1 MSGVKEE
8 NADGVVGITVV
19 TGFLGS
25 GKTTLVNHILTS
37 NHGYKIAVI
46 LNEFGTDLGIEK
58 MLVTTTHDEED
69 GEETPEKKAK
79 KKNNAVVE
87 EWVEL
92 DNGCVCCTVK
102 GSLIQTIEKLME
114 KKKKKKK
121 KKGDDDDDDDE
132 INERSAFD
140 YILLETTGLANPG
153 PICGELWGDDALLE
167 DSENAAV
174 LDSVVCV
181 VDAKYIETQLMENVE
196 AQEQIAYADTIVLNK
211 SDLVE
216 TEEEMERIKER
227 LESINADAKLVIS
240 ERSRVDLSFVLDQKS
255 YKGNVKSRLIES
267 KLKQQ
272 KFFAKGAKD
281 LATLMSGSKH
291 DETITTVCLTAKGFV
306 DKEKF
311 ENWIEDLL
319 WEKRNEPNGA
329 DILRCKGILNSS
341 NSSNSDSGSIG
352 RSKPPLVLQGVRDV
366 YEITDGFDGLELQD
380 DGLSRVVLIG
390 RRLRFEELRVGF
402 ERCFSV

>member
-46 LNEFGTDLGIEK
+46 QQIRDGFRHRK

-69 GEETPEKKAK
+69 GEETPEKKK
-79 KKNNAVVE
+79 KKKNAVVE

-121 KKGDDDDDDDE
+121 GDDDDDDDDDE

-153 PICGELWGDDALLE
+153 PICGELWVDDALLE

-174 LDSVVCV
+174 L
-181 VDAKYIETQLMENVE
+181 
-196 AQEQIAYADTIVLNK
+196 
-211 SDLVE
+211 
-216 TEEEMERIKER
+216 R
-227 LESINADAKLVIS
+227 
-240 ERSRVDLSFVLDQKS
+240 F
-255 YKGNVKSRLIES
+255 G
-267 KLKQQ
+267 
-272 KFFAKGAKD
+272 
-281 LATLMSGSKH
+281 
-291 DETITTVCLTAKGFV
+291 
-306 DKEKF
+306 
-311 ENWIEDLL
+311 
-319 WEKRNEPNGA
+319 
-329 DILRCKGILNSS
+329 
-341 NSSNSDSGSIG
+341 
-352 RSKPPLVLQGVRDV
+352 GVR
-366 YEITDGFDGLELQD
+366 
-380 DGLSRVVLIG
+380 RG
-390 RRLRFEELRVGF
+390 RRNTSKR
-402 ERCFSV
+402 S